1 MGLVERNVGERQRH
15 RGREAP
21 FKRQFLSR
29 GGQENVDLRHLKELA
44 LPQSVE
50 EFWAKKNQYGPRAVV
65 IAGGTE
71 IVSQPPDGVECLID
85 IRHLVSGTVEESDE
99 GVLSIGAA
107 TTMQTL
113 SESALSSGLA
123 CGMLRDATS
132 QGWPVPVRCAAT
144 IGGNIAGGD
153 PFADTPPV
161 LLALGAT
168 IVLETPRGRRSVPV
182 DEFFLDYR
190 KTAAEDSV
198 LLSIV
203 IPKPAPEGKGAFM
216 KVAPTAVDKAM
227 VNLGVFV
234 ELVDGQCFNVKVAV
248 GAVTR
253 IPHRLH
259 RVEELMNEELLCKE
273 LVDEAAE
280 LVHQEVEPMLDM
292 RAPAEHR
299 RSLLSALFKRAVHSL
314 AQAG

>member
-1 MGLVERNVGERQRH
+1 MR
-15 RGREAP
+15 
-21 FKRQFLSR
+21 
-29 GGQENVDLRHLKELA
+29 DLKELA
-44 LPQSVE
+44 LPQSVD

-71 IVSQPPDGVECLID
+71 IVSQPPEGVECLID
-85 IRHLVSGTVEESDE
+85 IRNLVSDAISEDE
-99 GVLSIGAA
+99 NVLTIGAA
-107 TTMQTL
+107 ATMQSLTQSDL
-113 SESALSSGLA
+113 ASGLA
-123 CGMLRDATS
+123 CGMLREATS

-168 IVLETPRGRRSVPV
+168 ILLETPSGPKSVPV
-182 DEFFLDYR
+182 DDFFLDYR
-190 KTAAEDSV
+190 KTAAEDAV
-198 LLSIV
+198 LISIS
-203 IPKPAPEGKGAFM
+203 IPKPNPEGKGAFM
-216 KVAPTAVDKAM
+216 KVTPTAVDKAM
-227 VNLGVFV
+227 VNLGVFA
-234 ELVDGQCFNVKVAV
+234 ELIDGRCRNVRVAV

-253 IPHRLH
+253 IPRRVH
-259 RVEELMNEELLCKE
+259 RVEELMNSEILCQE

-280 LVHQEVEPMLDM
+280 LVHQEVEPMVDM

-299 RSLLSALFKRAVHSL
+299 RSLLSAMFKRAVHSL